1 MDRAVEMTE
10 AAVWRSGAVLMGGN
24 ASEQGADLAY
34 SREPN
39 WAKSSLAE
47 WYLVTPLDCDFLADA
62 YSRPMA
68 LSEFPGADWANGNV
82 PEGTNRHECDR
93 LISQL
98 VNRPQER
105 GETHA
110 LLVVAN
116 GVVVSE
122 WYGAGYSAQSTLIS
136 WSIAK
141 SITHALIGCAVDD
154 GLLSREQNNLLPE
167 WRNDDRA
174 QITLHDLLTMRS
186 GLSWVEDYVDGET
199 SDVIDM
205 LFGEASKVG
214 DHAAFAASK
223 HLVQRPGT
231 HWEYSSGTTNILCR
245 ILAHALGED
254 PGSHAIVERFM
265 QQRLFDPIGMRA
277 TPKFDKVGTFVGSSF
292 VYATARD
299 FARFGYLYLNG
310 GRWGEQQVV
319 SQEWV
324 NDASLAIAIDPVSG
338 MGYSTQWW
346 TWPDDSGSMIG
357 HGYEGQLVWVSPRRN
372 VVVVHLGKTS
382 EPHVDPLRRLV
393 ARVIQQFPAES

>member
-1 MDRAVEMTE
+1 
-10 AAVWRSGAVLMGGN
+10 
-24 ASEQGADLAY
+24 
-34 SREPN
+34 
-39 WAKSSLAE
+39 
-47 WYLVTPLDCDFLADA
+47 
-62 YSRPMA
+62 MA
-68 LSEFPGADWANGNV
+68 LRECPAGDWVVGDLPA
-82 PEGTNRHECDR
+82 GTNRKEFDG
-93 LISQL
+93 LVAQL
-98 VNRPQER
+98 VKRSPEL

-110 LLVVAN
+110 FLVIAN

-122 WYGAGYSAQSTLIS
+122 WYGAGLSASSTLIS
-136 WSIAK
+136 WSVAK

-154 GLLSREQNNLLPE
+154 GLLSRDQVNLLPE
-167 WRNDDRA
+167 WKNDNRA
-174 QITLHDLLTMRS
+174 HITLHDLLTMRS
-186 GLSWVEDYVDGET
+186 GLAWVEDYVDGES

-214 DHAAFAASK
+214 DHASFAASK
-223 HLVQRPGT
+223 PLIHRPGT

-245 ILAHALGED
+245 ILANALGEK
-254 PGSHAIVERFM
+254 PGSHEVVERFM
-265 QQRLFDPIGMRA
+265 HERLFRPIGMTA
-277 TPKFDKVGTFVGSSF
+277 IPKFDKAGTFVGSSF

-310 GRWGEQQVV
+310 GQWGHQQVV

-324 NDASLAIAIDPVSG
+324 SDASRAIAVDPISD

-346 TWPDDSGSMIG
+346 TWPNDPGSMIG

-393 ARVIQQFPAES
+393 ARIIEQFPAQS